1 MGRKLLFIGLGV
13 FLSLSLGA
21 CGSQKKSEENAE
33 DAKIQVE
40 SEVAEENQ
48 TEEAEELPKY
58 EPNLPTGIEEADIF
72 VEKIDGISDDFIRGV
87 DISSVISLE
96 NSGVVFY
103 NEEGEPQ
110 DIFQTLRDSG
120 VNYIRVRI
128 WNNPFDE
135 NGNGYGGGNCDTE
148 TAVLIGQRAAEYGL
162 KLLVNYH
169 YSDFWAD
176 PAKQKA
182 PKEWE
187 MMTLE
192 EKEQAIYSF
201 TKESLT
207 EIIDKGADVGMVQI
221 GNETNNGMAGE
232 TKKSSIAKLMFQA
245 SKAIREVGTEKNS
258 KIKIAVHLTNAE
270 DIAGIDSYM
279 ATLKKFKVD
288 YDVMGISYYTYWHG
302 TLENLTNLMSMII
315 EKYDKQV
322 MVAETSYAYTVEDGD
337 GHSNSI
343 NTEDL
348 NSSYTSSVQ
357 SQANVVRDV
366 SAAVASLGEDGLG
379 VFYWE
384 PAWIPVQVY
393 DYKAENAAEVLA
405 SNKKSW
411 EEYGSGWASS
421 YAGSYDAKDAG
432 QYYGGSSWDNQ
443 AMFDFSGHPLASLS
457 VFKYLKYGS
466 ISPLK
471 ADFIKDV
478 KVDINLDAPLS
489 MPETVYVVYNDRSKS
504 TEVPVT
510 WNQEILNTIDTSI
523 IADYIVDGVTSDGDT
538 VIANVHVALVNFIE
552 NPDFEGEDT
561 SAYNIIYDEVNP
573 ADFLKKE
580 ADAHSGN
587 YSLHYWDLGE
597 VYFQAEQS
605 FDSLNDGTYYFSMYG
620 QGGNQGADATF
631 YIYATS
637 GGVTYTTEFT
647 VNGYAEWVMPVIDN
661 IQVVDHKLTVGVYV
675 KAGAGAWGTFDDW
688 YLCKTN

>member
-13 FLSLSLGA
+13 FLSLSFGA

-207 EIIDKGADVGMVQI
+207 EIIDAGADVGMVQI

-258 KIKIAVHLTNAE
+258 IIKIAVHLTN
-270 DIAGIDSYM
+270 
-279 ATLKKFKVD
+279 
-288 YDVMGISYYTYWHG
+288 
-302 TLENLTNLMSMII
+302 
-315 EKYDKQV
+315 
-322 MVAETSYAYTVEDGD
+322 
-337 GHSNSI
+337 
-343 NTEDL
+343 
-348 NSSYTSSVQ
+348 
-357 SQANVVRDV
+357 
-366 SAAVASLGEDGLG
+366 
-379 VFYWE
+379 
-384 PAWIPVQVY
+384 
-393 DYKAENAAEVLA
+393 
-405 SNKKSW
+405 
-411 EEYGSGWASS
+411 
-421 YAGSYDAKDAG
+421 
-432 QYYGGSSWDNQ
+432 
-443 AMFDFSGHPLASLS
+443 
-457 VFKYLKYGS
+457 
-466 ISPLK
+466 
-471 ADFIKDV
+471 
-478 KVDINLDAPLS
+478 
-489 MPETVYVVYNDRSKS
+489 
-504 TEVPVT
+504 
-510 WNQEILNTIDTSI
+510 EIGR
-523 IADYIVDGVTSDGDT
+523 A
-538 VIANVHVALVNFIE
+538 HV
-552 NPDFEGEDT
+552 
-561 SAYNIIYDEVNP
+561 
-573 ADFLKKE
+573 
-580 ADAHSGN
+580 
-587 YSLHYWDLGE
+587 
-597 VYFQAEQS
+597 
-605 FDSLNDGTYYFSMYG
+605 
-620 QGGNQGADATF
+620 
-631 YIYATS
+631 
-637 GGVTYTTEFT
+637 
-647 VNGYAEWVMPVIDN
+647 
-661 IQVVDHKLTVGVYV
+661 
-675 KAGAGAWGTFDDW
+675 
-688 YLCKTN
+688 